1 MTYAII
7 AANFLVFLG
16 MLSLDATPP
25 ATRREEARQAVQQTR
40 TICYGYATY
49 PTDAD
54 RFICKYAFQPK
65 EFFDTVEGQSGL
77 TGSARAVVLLSV
89 VTALFMH
96 GGWLHILGNMLFL
109 WVFGDNVEDRLGHLR
124 YLFFYRDF
132 LDVVRGF
139 PGVAAEIRNA
149 NLQRMEGLRGLF
161 LQLQAIGYLDSGLD
175 ESDIDYIMELSGAV
189 RTIFFQQLTVEEW
202 KDPGLEAR
210 YVDRVNRL
218 LNPYL
223 TEKGK
228 TRYRDFTGN

>member
-1 MTYAII
+1 MKTRTAILDAARLAFNAHGLAQVTLRDI
-7 AANFLVFLG
+7 AAG
-16 MLSLDATPP
+16 MGRAYGNITYHFP
-25 ATRREEARQAVQQTR
+25 TKEA
-40 TICYGYATY
+40 
-49 PTDAD
+49 
-54 RFICKYAFQPK
+54 
-65 EFFDTVEGQSGL
+65 L
-77 TGSARAVVLLSV
+77 
-89 VTALFMH
+89 VTALYAELAEGLQDVSKAFVSQAD
-96 GGWLHILGNMLFL
+96 LLDAILAAPKQT
-109 WVFGDNVEDRLGHLR
+109 FGLSLR

-218 LNPYL
+218 LYPYL
-223 TEKGK
+223 TDKGK